1 MEGQEEGVQG
11 ACRLE
16 WGREGERDGRGE
28 RSGRGRDG
36 ERGECCRTR
45 TRARCPLEAR
55 VCLVWARRERKIS
68 VMSLIAPWCS

>member
-36 ERGECCRTR
+36 ERGECCRTH
-45 TRARCPLEAR
+45 TRARCPLEASASC
-55 VCLVWARRERKIS
+55 VGTKGEEN
-68 VMSLIAPWCS
+68 